1 MLSLSSGFSPT
12 SSYVK
17 KKKSLFVQASQSP
30 FSSLFIYISSSEI
43 LQTLILTHYPLRF
56 VYIHFLH
63 NSYKPHDSQGPL

>member
-1 MLSLSSGFSPT
+1 MLSLASGFFPT

-17 KKKSLFVQASQSP
+17 KKSLSVQASQSS

-43 LQTLILTHYPLRF
+43 LQTLILTYYPLGF